1 MDIGKL
7 LAGLG
12 LDKGVSDDGDL
23 MRQAE
28 NMWKMLD
35 DLAEN
40 NPDGYQQFVS
50 NNISQ
55 GKEALEKER
64 IEEEKAFTRNISK
77 DGFVATLKVDFL
89 LKPKVDQEEL
99 KAHSSVVIDK
109 RGSTTY
115 KGSLLMSVF
124 SIKDQ
129 KPDLPPSIDKMNFK
143 FDKKNEICCSFCAAF
158 SPPSAKGLLMVP
170 MSEIA
175 RRDLSAS
182 FSIIKNTLVREA
194 RRHITKHKLNIDIDP
209 NLHEFDLL
217 PATLGKLQGYLDC
230 EAKVSPP
237 TSMILESL
245 LIESKR
251 IKDSKPVAPPKK
263 PEVVLKPPIET
274 ETPLEQ
280 TKKVVEKPK
289 PKIEVISE
297 VVNYES
303 MIVEKGC
310 SNGEI
315 MIVISLEEVQAMS
328 DVDLDISKQQIRVL
342 KRSPSKYPSFTKVSP
357 L

>member
-12 LDKGVSDDGDL
+12 IDKGASENGDL

-77 DGFVATLKVDFL
+77 DDFVATLKVDFL

-115 KGSLLMSVF
+115 RGSLLMSVF

-129 KPDLPPSIDKMNFK
+129 KPDLSPSIDKMNFK
-143 FDKKNEICCSFCAAF
+143 FDKKNEVCCSFCAAF
-158 SPPSAKGLLMVP
+158 SPPSAKGLLMAP
-170 MSEIA
+170 ISEIA
-175 RRDLSAS
+175 RRDLSAAL
-182 FSIIKNTLVREA
+182 SIIKNTLVREA
-194 RRHITKHKLNIDIDP
+194 RNHITKHKLEIDIDP
-209 NLHEFDLL
+209 KLHEFDLL
-217 PATLGKLQGYLDC
+217 PATLGRLQGYLDC

-237 TSMILESL
+237 TSMVLESL

-251 IKDSKPVAPPKK
+251 NKDSKPVAPPQK
-263 PEVVLKPPIET
+263 PEVVLKPPA
-274 ETPLEQ
+274 ETPIEQ
-280 TKKVVEKPK
+280 TKKVEEKPR

-297 VVNYES
+297 VINYES

-315 MIVISLEEVQAMS
+315 LIVISLEEVQSMS
-328 DVDLDISKQQIRVL
+328 DVDLDISKQKIRVL
-342 KRSPSKYPSFTKVSP
+342 KRSPSKYSSFTKVSP